1 MEKLKKKAEGV
12 ESDDEEGNKKS
23 VNKVETLDAVKEEV
37 KDYMAVVESLWKKM
51 ENIEGNIATE
61 EKTYKLL

>member
-1 MEKLKKKAEGV
+1 VEKLKKKAEGV